1 MCHLWS
7 AVLLLCFSPAGDEA
21 PRARPE
27 YPPEVLLE
35 EAYYREVALADPEG
49 AMDLYR
55 KLIETPG
62 LEPRVAARARVRLGI
77 CHHLRGETQLAN
89 EQFQAVVDV
98 YPRETEA
105 LKTALRHLG
114 QPAPGDP
121 SVFMPE
127 DTLFFIEIVDPRQHL
142 RALSSLL
149 EGTPFQNPVSYSVS
163 YLDRRGP
170 EDSGSGPPVRRAS
183 PPVVQDAAAFLNEGF
198 LRELQKIESVGYA
211 IPGDRTGGGEFVAAL
226 VPGSSDI
233 IPGLVQMGLT
243 LSGSSSPVGSVRD
256 LPIFRL
262 PPPRDPAPASL
273 DEHVHMAFGPGV
285 LVLGRPRHHVEEA
298 IERRSRTRP
307 SLADSEDFQRARA
320 AREGSMVF
328 SYVGVPRA
336 LDLLR
341 ENLPA
346 GDRPGFD
353 ALRGVLGWDRLHA
366 TSITLSR
373 SSPADSLKLSFRADV
388 RTEGLDAWDALATP
402 PLGPWLLDA
411 IPAASLAFFA
421 TRFDRARER
430 VEAMWRACGKLLDF
444 LDPEKRANALED
456 LEALRALLLEGP
468 GGELLDLLDGIAFG
482 FGPDLSLPLKE
493 SIFFAVELKAPDTG
507 ERAIEAALTK
517 VFSHFLDN
525 AASRGFRPEVLEDG
539 GRTLDV
545 RSIEPFPSW
554 RLRLA
559 RIGDVFVLSASGK
572 LILDAAAAHES
583 GRTARAEPIP
593 EGSAKIVFLRLAAI
607 IERLGSRAELP
618 EDMKLILREVPRVL
632 LSTREGKQSIS
643 AEVLIPEVTS
653 TTRGILNHVAGALA
667 EGRRAREEKENAKK
681 EAGGEK
687 PGDEKRGAVE
697 DK

>member
-1 MCHLWS
+1 MCTFLT
-7 AVLLLCFSPAGDEA
+7 AALLLGYSLAGDA
-21 PRARPE
+21 DPRARPE
-27 YPPEVLLE
+27 DPPEVLLE

-49 AMDLYR
+49 AMEMYR

-62 LEPRVAARARVRLGI
+62 VEARVAARARIRLGI

-89 EQFQAVVDV
+89 EQFQTVVDT

-127 DTLFFIEIVDPRQHL
+127 DTLFFVEIVDPRQHL

-163 YLDRRGP
+163 YLDRR
-170 EDSGSGPPVRRAS
+170 AS

-198 LRELQKIESVGYA
+198 LRELQKIESVGYS
-211 IPGDRTGGGEFVAAL
+211 IPGDRAGGGEFVAAL

-243 LSGSSSPVGSVRD
+243 LSGSSTPVGSVRD

-262 PPPRDPAPASL
+262 PPPRDLAGASL

-285 LVLGRPRHHVEEA
+285 LVLGRPRRHVEEA

-307 SLADSEDFQRARA
+307 SLADSEEFQRARA
-320 AREGSMVF
+320 AREGRMVF
-328 SYVGVPRA
+328 SHVGVPRA

-373 SSPADSLKLSFRADV
+373 SSPADSLKLSFRAEV
-388 RTEGLDAWDALATP
+388 RTEDLDAWDALATP
-402 PLGPWLLDA
+402 PLGPRLLDA

-421 TRFDRARER
+421 TRFDRARDR
-430 VEAMWRACGKLLDF
+430 VEAMWRAYGKLLDS
-444 LDPEKRANALED
+444 LEHDPEKRAKALED
-456 LEALRALLLEGP
+456 LEALYALLLDGP
-468 GGELLDLLDGIAFG
+468 GGELLDLLDGVAFG
-482 FGPDLSLPLKE
+482 LGPDLALPLSE
-493 SIFFAVELKAPDTG
+493 SLFFAVELKETDAG

-517 VFSHFLDN
+517 VFSHYLDN
-525 AASRGFRPEVLEDG
+525 AASREFRREVLEDG
-539 GRTLDV
+539 GRTLHV
-545 RSIEPFPSW
+545 RSIEPIPSW
-554 RLRLA
+554 RLRIA

-572 LILDAAAAHES
+572 LILEAAAAHQS

-607 IERLGSRAELP
+607 LERLGGRADMP
-618 EDMKLILREVPRVL
+618 ERLKLILREVPRVL

-643 AEVLIPEVTS
+643 AEILIPEVTP

-667 EGRRAREEKENAKK
+667 EGRRDREEIEKAKK
-681 EAGGEK
+681 EAAA
-687 PGDEKRGAVE
+687 EKRGDGKE
-697 DK
+697 E